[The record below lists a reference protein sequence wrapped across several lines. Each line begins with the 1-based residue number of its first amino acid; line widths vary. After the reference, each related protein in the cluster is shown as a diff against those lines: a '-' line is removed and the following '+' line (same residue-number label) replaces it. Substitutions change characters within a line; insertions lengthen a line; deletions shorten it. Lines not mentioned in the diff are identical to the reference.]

1 MSENTS
7 PRLIALQAMTEAS
20 KVSTGFLPAEAWERL
35 INVAWDSQTQLGDR
49 RKTTADLTK
58 ILDSYARLVPEVD
71 E

>member
-1 MSENTS
+1 MPENTS
-7 PRLIALQAMTEAS
+7 PRMIALQAMTEAS
-20 KVSTGFLPAEAWERL
+20 KASTGFLPPEAWERL
-35 INVAWDSQTQLGDR
+35 INVAWDSQSQLGDR